1 VKIGE
6 LSIPGAYTFSP
17 AQHRDDRGVF
27 LEWYRFEGIEERDG
41 APLVVRQGNL
51 SVSARGVVRGIHF
64 AHVPPGQA
72 KYVTVVSGAALDFVI
87 DLRVG
92 SPTFGRWDSVRL
104 DDVDRRAV
112 YLPAGLGHAF
122 VALNDSTVVCYLA
135 SEVFAPERELSINP
149 LDPEIGLTFPEGLD
163 LIVSDRD
170 RDAPSLAALRDSGV
184 LPTWHNE
191 RGTV

>member
-64 AHVPPGQA
+64 ALVPPGQA